1 VNLKKYLFFNRGP
14 FLISKKQILSS
25 NRSGFYILTKLT
37 YKRGFFE
44 GLFVPSY
51 GEKSQHD
58 IDIPILAIHSD

>member
-1 VNLKKYLFFNRGP
+1 MD
-14 FLISKKQILSS
+14 FL
-25 NRSGFYILTKLT
+25 
-37 YKRGFFE
+37 E